1 MSFSQMFL
9 LYFVSLAIFIVID
22 LLWVWIISRRLYSA
36 GLEGTIKARPNFVST
51 AVFYFL
57 FIIGLMVFVIV
68 PAFDSASLGQAMGLG
83 ILYGLF
89 TFGTFSLLN
98 MSMLREWSLLI
109 VLVDLIRGMLITGI
123 VSTAAFYISQV
134 IS

>member
-9 LYFVSLAIFIVID
+9 LYFIALAVFAVLD
-22 LLWVWIISRRLYSA
+22 LLWVWVVSRRLYHSA
-36 GLEGTIKARPNFVST
+36 LEGTLRARFNFIST
-51 AVFYFL
+51 AVFYL
-57 FIIGLMVFVIV
+57 LYVVGLMIFVIV
-68 PAFDSASLGQAMGLG
+68 PASNPPNLGQAMGLG

-109 VLVDLIRGMLITGI
+109 VLVDLIRGMLVTGI